1 MRLLSVLFLTLL
13 TSVAFANPPHSG
25 ARPDMATEWNNALPE
40 QRQALDNFYQS
51 LQQTPQSAQSPQLSE
66 RLQHLEQLRGMST
79 EQRQELFRNFVRE
92 ADARSFR

>member
-1 MRLLSVLFLTLL
+1 MRFISVLFFTLL
-13 TSVAFANPPHSG
+13 SAVAFANPPHSG
-25 ARPDMATEWNNALPE
+25 ARPDIAIEWANSLPE

-51 LQQTPQSAQSPQLSE
+51 LPQIPQGNQSQQLNE

-92 ADARSFR
+92 ADTRNFR